1 MKTLYLIRHA
11 KSSWKNPSLKD
22 AERPLNCRGKKDA
35 PNMGRLLEKQKDIP
49 ELIISSPAKRALDTA
64 KKIAREVGYPLKK
77 IVIEQKLYMAEQS
90 DFIAVIEKVKKSVN
104 SLMIF
109 SHNFG
114 LTLFANYISGS
125 DIINIPTCGIVR
137 IDFEIEKWKEITKA
151 KGTLIFFEYPKKNS
165 ENK

>member
-1 MKTLYLIRHA
+1 
-11 KSSWKNPSLKD
+11 
-22 AERPLNCRGKKDA
+22 
-35 PNMGRLLEKQKDIP
+35 MGRLLEKQKDIP